1 MRIRT
6 EHDSCDLNSLELLDL
21 DGPKYELQRDT
32 NESLRG
38 FSHRKDE
45 AVDSEDLI

>member
-21 DGPKYELQRDT
+21 DGPKYEPQTDT
-32 NESLRG
+32 MNR
-38 FSHRKDE
+38 F
-45 AVDSEDLI
+45 AVLAIERMRP